1 MPDTL
6 VHLFLKVFE
15 RALHDLVF
23 LDRRSVF
30 WVEDRQNVVF
40 VLHDRVESVIFIEQP
55 HLRSSELAD
64 EESSESCAKNHQIK
78 FYYLLSN
85 NA

>member
-40 VLHDRVESVIFIEQP
+40 VLHDRVIFIES
-55 HLRSSELAD
+55 LISAAAS
-64 EESSESCAKNHQIK
+64 
-78 FYYLLSN
+78 
-85 NA
+85 